1 MMGYF
6 YNNMMGGLGFFGF
19 FLMIIFWALVIW
31 GILSFFRCTS
41 GSCMGGHNHN
51 SGLENGKKEKSP
63 LDILKE
69 RYAKGEI
76 DKKEFDQKKKDLIQ

>member
-6 YNNMMGGLGFFGF
+6 YNNTMGGLGFFGF
-19 FLMIIFWALVIW
+19 LLMIIFWALVIW
-31 GILSFFRCTS
+31 GILSFFRCAG
-41 GSCMGGHNHN
+41 GSCMGGHNH
-51 SGLENGKKEKSP
+51 SSRENGKKEKTA

-76 DKKEFDQKKKDLIQ
+76 EKKEFDQKKKDLI